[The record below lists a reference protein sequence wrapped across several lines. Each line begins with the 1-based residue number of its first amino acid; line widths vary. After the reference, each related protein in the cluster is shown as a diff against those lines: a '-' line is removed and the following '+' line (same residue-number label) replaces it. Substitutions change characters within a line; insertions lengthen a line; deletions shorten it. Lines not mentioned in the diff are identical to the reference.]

1 MEEVENESEKSA
13 KMQAVRRGRVADST
27 RTERAARGW
36 LRTAAEREV
45 FKEGQRCEKS
55 GGRADTNGNGGEKR
69 KEGREGREERERRAR
84 DETE

>member
-45 FKEGQRCEKS
+45 FKEG
-55 GGRADTNGNGGEKR
+55 
-69 KEGREGREERERRAR
+69 
-84 DETE
+84 